1 MAADILLAECNG
13 QGWLVRGDLYIDDL
27 LANTLLPHV
36 TVEVVTCES
45 KSAIDALRL
54 SLAGPEDTEEVMW
67 LIHPAIMNRARGQA
81 GELRIRFPEWS
92 AALGADAM
100 MSLQG
105 AADLARHQP
114 EKAVVMVCYA
124 ASGAPAMVETMTG
137 LRCGLIQAQLV
148 ALGVAADRISRET
161 REAAK
166 AEQNDRIDLMI
177 SLT

>member
-1 MAADILLAECNG
+1 MAGDILLAEHNG
-13 QGWLVRGDLYIDDL
+13 QGWLVRGDQYIDDL

-67 LIHPAIMNRARGQA
+67 LIHPAIVNRARGQA
-81 GELRIRFPEWS
+81 GELRIHFPEWS

-100 MSLQG
+100 LSLQG
-105 AADLARHQP
+105 AAALALRHP
-114 EKAVVMVCYA
+114 DKALVMVCYA
-124 ASGAPAMVETMTG
+124 ASDPPAMVAAMTD

-148 ALGVAADRISRET
+148 ALGIAAGRINRET
-161 REAAK
+161 RAAAK
-166 AEQNDRIDLMI
+166 PEQTDRIDLVT
-177 SLT
+177 SPS